1 MSDMNDKTPRSLL
14 VIKASAGS
22 GKTYTLAKQYIQHL
36 LFTTADD
43 GSGRLLPRRGEQD
56 TRLLNTHRQLLAITF
71 TNKATDEMK
80 ERIVNELYHLA
91 TPGKKSDYL
100 ATFMKRSGLTEN
112 RVRAMA
118 RHALD
123 ELLFDYSNF
132 NVSTIDSFFQ
142 TILRNFA
149 RELDRDYNYDIQL
162 DDKYAVK
169 VAVHKF
175 MLSLGRM
182 GKPTQ
187 VDLWVKE
194 YQRHL
199 LRSTSDKKKWK
210 FFEDGGDLYDLA
222 KDISTELFRKS
233 MDEVKN
239 YLGKVDD
246 TGVFRSDFSRIRA
259 FSKQVHDIVERL
271 ENKQADL
278 LAQLRSMLQPF
289 DGVLSGSRS
298 FAPWMAKG
306 GTQPLSTSLQNADEE
321 YIASQFKKTGRPDD
335 DTIASLT
342 RIVNDYFADTNVKD
356 FLSYIENHL
365 GLLGLLAMID
375 QYLAEFRRETNS
387 ILLSDTN
394 ELIGT
399 VLDSGSEFVYER
411 VGSVIAH
418 FMIDEFQDTS
428 TKQYEN
434 FRGLIRESL
443 ANGDF
448 NMLIGDAKQ
457 SIYRFR
463 NADPTVFRERVDRD
477 FSRDITHREDESDGT
492 EQQGGPSSINYRS
505 SRHIIEF
512 NNDFFEEV
520 MQDFGDQPVVAMTY
534 QDVEQGF
541 SPGIDEKR
549 VPGFVRVHTGNYRGL
564 LDDEL
569 INSAAA
575 AAGVPVDA
583 DGDVPV
589 LAVLPGYLLKLHE
602 RYDWGRMGILVN
614 SHRQGDKI
622 VETILNY
629 NQHTT
634 GEPISI
640 ISGESLLL
648 VNSPVIRRIISML
661 RFIDISQFS
670 HGEDEDNED
679 AEDSLGEDNDAARMM
694 RSMQRKRLSEQRL
707 YSGLDQFIQ
716 AVSAGEEA
724 SPTDIGGTLARVF
737 DTNSGGD
744 EQQFADTLARLLPAP
759 GELTTLVSIVE
770 SIIANFRRDP
780 AQAADVDREVAFL
793 LAFQDTVMQFSAQ
806 RNGGSVREFL
816 KFWDEK
822 KGSLAVSSSS
832 TGDAINIMTIHKA
845 KGLEFD
851 CVIIPYANW
860 QINFNS
866 MEKEYWMPRGAMADA
881 LNAVCPCDGG
891 WDLDV
896 IPPLTSVS
904 KSTVEALAGNH
915 MLQGEASAFVA
926 KQQADVLIDNLNK
939 TYVAFTRPRTE
950 LHIFCRVD
958 KVPKNEKANDSDKIT
973 LTHLM
978 TRYAQE
984 KMTPVMRGD
993 SPTSWYE
1000 HGTISTRSEIDA
1012 KRSVEQSDA
1021 IRCSISR
1028 YAVADIPSDLTV
1040 KIEKASNAR
1049 AKSGIRL
1056 HSILSR
1062 IGDRNDV
1069 DRVINQG
1076 LKHGIITTDPDDSC
1090 GIDNVN
1096 KNVRQPIMDD
1106 NCRVSAWFDPA
1117 NKVYTERTITTVSQ
1131 TEGSV
1136 IKNHRPDRIIKRPD
1150 GTILVID
1157 YKSGRRNDKE
1167 NLPQM
1172 QEYINHLHAIFPG
1185 TPIAGRLWY
1194 TTLHL
1199 ILDENG
1205 HPLSNNAVN

>member
-1 MSDMNDKTPRSLL
+1 MGDMNDRTPRNLL

-36 LFTTADD
+36 LFTTAEDN
-43 GSGRLLPRRGEQD
+43 SGKLLPRRGAQD

-80 ERIVNELYHLA
+80 ERIVNELYRLA
-91 TPGKKSDYL
+91 SPGVKSDYL
-100 ATFMKRSGLTEN
+100 DVFMKRSGLPED
-112 RVRAMA
+112 RVRTMA
-118 RHALD
+118 RQALD

-169 VAVHKF
+169 MAIHNF
-175 MLSLGRM
+175 MLSLGRRDN
-182 GKPTQ
+182 PTQ

-199 LRSTSDKKKWK
+199 LRSGAEKKKWK
-210 FFEDGGDLYDLA
+210 FFEDGGDLYNLA
-222 KDISTELFRKS
+222 QNISTELFRKS
-233 MDEVKN
+233 MDDVRN
-239 YLGKVDD
+239 YLGTMDD
-246 TGVFRSDFSRIRA
+246 AGVYRSDFSRIRA
-259 FSKQVHDIVERL
+259 FKKQVHGVVEQLDNR
-271 ENKQADL
+271 QSDL
-278 LAQLRSMLQPF
+278 LMALRDLLLPF
-289 DGVLSGSRS
+289 DGVLSGNKSLG
-298 FAPWMAKG
+298 PWLAKG
-306 GTQPLSTSLQNADEE
+306 GEQPLSPSLQDADED
-321 YIASQFKKTGRPDD
+321 YIISQFKKAGRPDD
-335 DTIASLT
+335 DTVAQITQL
-342 RIVNDYFADTNVKD
+342 VNRYFVDLGVMN
-356 FLSYIENHL
+356 FLSFIENHL
-365 GLLGLLAMID
+365 GLLGLLAKID
-375 QYLAEFRRETNS
+375 QHLADYRRENNS

-411 VGSVIAH
+411 VGSVISH

-434 FRGLIRESL
+434 FSGLIRESL
-443 ANGDF
+443 ANGNF

-463 NADPTVFRERVDRD
+463 NADPTVFRERVDKD
-477 FSRDITHREDESDGT
+477 FDRDITHHEDGGAGAACD
-492 EQQGGPSSINYRS
+492 GGPSSVNYRS
-505 SRHIIEF
+505 SRRIIDF
-512 NNDFFEEV
+512 NNDFFQDV
-520 MQDFGDQPVVAMTY
+520 MQGFADQPVVEMTY
-534 QDVEQGF
+534 RDVEQGF
-541 SPGIDEKR
+541 SPGIDEKK
-549 VPGFVRVHTGNYRGL
+549 VPGYVRVHTANYRGL
-564 LDDEL
+564 LDDEV
-569 INSAAA
+569 IAAA
-575 AAGVPVDA
+575 ATAAGVPVDA

-589 LAVLPGYLLKLHE
+589 LAVLPGYLLRLHE

-614 SHRQGDKI
+614 SHRQGDRI

-634 GEPISI
+634 GDPISI

-661 RFIDISQFS
+661 RFIDISQFTPA
-670 HGEDEDNED
+670 EDEDDDESQPD
-679 AEDSLGEDNDAARMM
+679 TDLVRML
-694 RSMQRKRLSEQRL
+694 RSMQRKRLGEQRM
-707 YSGLDQFIQ
+707 YSGLDSFIQ
-716 AVSAGEEA
+716 AVAAHEDASA
-724 SPTDIGGTLARVF
+724 TDNGATLASVL
-737 DTNSGGD
+737 DANSDGD
-744 EQQFADTLARLLPAP
+744 EQQFADTLARLLPAK

-770 SIIANFRRDP
+770 SIIANFKRDP

-822 KGSLAVSSSS
+822 KGSLAVSSSA

-860 QINFNS
+860 QLNYNS
-866 MEKEYWMPRGAMADA
+866 QEKEYWMPCDAMADA

-891 WDLDV
+891 WDNKV
-896 IPPLTSVS
+896 IPPLTYVS
-904 KSTVEALAGNH
+904 KSSVEFLQD

-950 LHIFCRVD
+950 LHIFCRQD
-958 KVPKNEKANDSDKIT
+958 RVPKNAKADTSDKVT
-973 LTHLM
+973 LTQVM
-978 TRYAQE
+978 TNYAQA
-984 KMTPVMRGD
+984 KMTPVMQGGN
-993 SPTSWYE
+993 PTSWYE
-1000 HGTISTRSEIDA
+1000 HGIVSTRSEIDS
-1012 KRSVEQSDA
+1012 KRTVEEVTA
-1021 IRCSISR
+1021 LHCSIPS
-1028 YAVADIPSDLTV
+1028 YAVADIPADLTV
-1040 KIEKASNAR
+1040 RIDKPTSARSKA
-1049 AKSGIRL
+1049 GIRL

-1062 IGDRNDV
+1062 IRDRGDV
-1069 DRVINQG
+1069 DRVIAQA
-1076 LKHGIITTDPDDSC
+1076 LTHGIITSDPDDPCS
-1090 GIDNVN
+1090 IDNVN
-1096 KNVRQPIMDD
+1096 KRVRGPIMDEGF
-1106 NCRVSAWFDPA
+1106 RVSAWFDPA
-1117 NKVYTERTITTVSQ
+1117 NKVYSERTITAASSSDDDI
-1131 TEGSV
+1131 E
-1136 IKNHRPDRIIKRPD
+1136 NRRPDRIVRRPD

-1157 YKSGRRNDKE
+1157 YKSGKRNDRK
-1167 NLPQM
+1167 NLLQL
-1172 QEYINHLHAIFPG
+1172 QRYINKLRLIFPD

-1194 TTLHL
+1194 ITHNL
-1199 ILDENG
+1199 ILNDSGKELPMSIESKN
-1205 HPLSNNAVN
+1205 

>member
-1 MSDMNDKTPRSLL
+1 MGDMNDKAPRNLL

-43 GSGRLLPRRGEQD
+43 GSGKLLPRRGEHD

-80 ERIVNELYHLA
+80 ERIVNELHRLA
-91 TPGKKSDYL
+91 SPGVKSDYL
-100 ATFMKRSGLTEN
+100 DVFMQRSGLSED
-112 RVRAMA
+112 RVRTMA
-118 RHALD
+118 RQALD

-142 TILRNFA
+142 MILRNFA

-169 VAVHKF
+169 VAVHNF

-199 LRSTSDKKKWK
+199 LRSGADKKKWK
-210 FFEDGGDLYDLA
+210 FFEDGGDLYNLA
-222 KDISTELFRKS
+222 QNISTELFRKS
-233 MDEVKN
+233 MDDVRN
-239 YLGKVDD
+239 YLGTVDSE
-246 TGVFRSDFSRIRA
+246 GVYHSDFSRIRA
-259 FSKQVHDIVERL
+259 FKKQVHDVVEQL
-271 ENKQADL
+271 EGKQADT
-278 LAQLRSMLQPF
+278 LAELRDALQPF
-289 DGVLSGSRS
+289 DSVLAGNRS
-298 FAPWMAKG
+298 LGPWLAKG
-306 GTQPLSTSLQNADEE
+306 GEQPLSPSLQDADEE
-321 YIASQFKKTGRPDD
+321 YIITQFKKAGRPDD
-335 DTIASLT
+335 DTIT
-342 RIVNDYFADTNVKD
+342 RITRLVNGYFAELGVKN
-356 FLSYIENHL
+356 FLSFIENHL

-375 QYLAEFRRETNS
+375 QHLADYRRENNS

-411 VGSVIAH
+411 VGSVISH

-434 FRGLIRESL
+434 FGGLIRESL
-443 ANGDF
+443 ANGNF

-477 FSRDITHREDESDGT
+477 FDRDITHHEDDSAGVARED
-492 EQQGGPSSINYRS
+492 GPSSVNYRS

-512 NNDFFEEV
+512 NNDFFTDV
-520 MQDFGDQPVVAMTY
+520 MQGFSDQHVVEMTY
-534 QDVEQGF
+534 RDVEQGF
-541 SPGIDEKR
+541 SPGIDEKK
-549 VPGFVRVHTGNYRGL
+549 VPGYVRVHTGNYRGL
-564 LDDEL
+564 MDDEVM
-569 INSAAA
+569 NAAA
-575 AAGVPVDA
+575 TAAGVPVEP

-589 LAVLPGYLLKLHE
+589 LAVLPGYLLRLHE

-614 SHRQGDKI
+614 SHRQGDRI

-648 VNSPVIRRIISML
+648 VNSPIIRRIISML
-661 RFIDISQFS
+661 RFIDISQFTPA
-670 HGEDEDNED
+670 EDEED
-679 AEDSLGEDNDAARMM
+679 EEEQPDTDVARML
-694 RSMQRKRLSEQRL
+694 RSMQRERLSEQRM
-707 YSGLDQFIQ
+707 YSGLDSFIQ
-716 AVSAGEEA
+716 AVAAHEDASAADNGAVLA
-724 SPTDIGGTLARVF
+724 SVF
-737 DTNSGGD
+737 DANSDGD
-744 EQQFADTLARLLPAP
+744 EQQFADTLARLLPSK

-770 SIIANFRRDP
+770 SIIANFKRDP

-822 KGSLAVSSSS
+822 KGSLAVSSSA
-832 TGDAINIMTIHKA
+832 TGDAVNIMTIHKA

-860 QINFNS
+860 QLNYNS
-866 MEKEYWMPRGAMADA
+866 QEKEYWMPRDAMADA
-881 LNAVCPCDGG
+881 LNALCPCDGG
-891 WDLDV
+891 WDTEV
-896 IPPLTSVS
+896 IPPLTYVS
-904 KSTVEALAGNH
+904 KSSVEALQD

-958 KVPKNEKANDSDKIT
+958 RVPKNAKADTSDKVT
-973 LTHLM
+973 LTQVM
-978 TRYAQE
+978 TDYAKA
-984 KMTPVMRGD
+984 KMTPIMQD
-993 SPTSWYE
+993 ASPTSWYE
-1000 HGTISTRSEIDA
+1000 HGTVSTRSDIDA
-1012 KRSVEQSDA
+1012 KRTAEQVNA
-1021 IRCSISR
+1021 LQCSISG
-1028 YAVADIPSDLTV
+1028 YAVADIPAELTV
-1040 KIEKASNAR
+1040 RIDKPSSAR
-1049 AKSGIRL
+1049 AKAGIRL
-1056 HSILSR
+1056 HSVLSR
-1062 IGDRNDV
+1062 IRDRNDV
-1069 DRVINQG
+1069 DRVIAQALNR
-1076 LKHGIITTDPDDSC
+1076 GIITDDSNDRC
-1090 GIDNVN
+1090 CIDYVN
-1096 KNVRQPIMDD
+1096 KHIRGPILDPRT
-1106 NCRVSAWFDPA
+1106 RVAAWFDPA
-1117 NKVYTERTITTVSQ
+1117 NKVYSERTITNVCDTPSDDDI
-1131 TEGSV
+1131 E
-1136 IKNHRPDRIIKRPD
+1136 NRRPDRIVRRPD

-1157 YKSGRRNDKE
+1157 YKSGRRDDSE
-1167 NLPQM
+1167 YLPQL
-1172 QEYINHLHAIFPG
+1172 QHYINKLRLIFPDA
-1185 TPIAGRLWY
+1185 PIAGRLWY
-1194 TTLHL
+1194 TTRDL
-1199 ILDENG
+1199 ILDETG
-1205 HPLSNNAVN
+1205 KTLDLRL

>member
-1 MSDMNDKTPRSLL
+1 MSDMNGKTPRNLL

-22 GKTYTLAKQYIQHL
+22 GKTYTLAKQYIWHL

-43 GSGRLLPRRGEQD
+43 GSGKPVPRRGAQD

-80 ERIVNELYHLA
+80 SRIVNELYRLA
-91 TPGKKSDYL
+91 TPGMKSDYL
-100 ATFMKRSGLTEN
+100 ESFMERSGLTEG
-112 RVRAMA
+112 RIRTMA
-118 RHALD
+118 RQALD

-169 VAVHKF
+169 VAIHNF

-187 VDLWVKE
+187 VDNWVKE

-199 LRSTSDKKKWK
+199 LRSGADKKKWK
-210 FFEDGGDLYDLA
+210 FFEDGGDLYNLA
-222 KDISTELFRKS
+222 KDISSELFRKS
-233 MDEVKN
+233 MDDVRD
-239 YLGKVDD
+239 YLGAVDD
-246 TGVFRSDFSRIRA
+246 TGVYRSDFSRIRA
-259 FSKQVHDIVERL
+259 FKKQVHDAVEQL
-271 ENKQADL
+271 ENKQVDTLAELREAL
-278 LAQLRSMLQPF
+278 LPF
-289 DGVLSGSRS
+289 DGVLSGNKSLG
-298 FAPWMAKG
+298 PWLAKG
-306 GTQPLSTSLQNADEE
+306 GEQPLSPSLQDADEE
-321 YIASQFKKTGRPDD
+321 YILSQFKKAGRPDD
-335 DTIASLT
+335 ATVTRLT
-342 RIVNDYFADTNVKD
+342 QLVNGYFADLGTKN

-375 QYLAEFRRETNS
+375 LHLADYRRENNS

-411 VGSVIAH
+411 VGSLISH

-434 FRGLIRESL
+434 FGGLIRESL
-443 ANGDF
+443 ANGNF

-463 NADPTVFRERVDRD
+463 NADPTVFRERVDKD
-477 FSRDITHREDESDGT
+477 FGNDITHQEDGRAGEVRD
-492 EQQGGPSSINYRS
+492 GGPSSVNFRS

-512 NNDFFEEV
+512 NNDFFEDV
-520 MQDFGDQPVVAMTY
+520 MRGFSDQPVVEMTY
-534 QDVEQGF
+534 HDVEQGF
-541 SPGIDEKR
+541 SPAIDEKK
-549 VPGFVRVHTGNYRGL
+549 VPGYVRVHTGNYRGL

-569 INSAAA
+569 IATAAA
-575 AAGVPVDA
+575 AAGVPVYA

-589 LAVLPGYLLKLHE
+589 LAALPGYLLRLHE

-614 SHRQGDKI
+614 SHRQGDRI

-661 RFIDISQFS
+661 RFIDISQFTPADEDAD
-670 HGEDEDNED
+670 EDEQAADTD
-679 AEDSLGEDNDAARMM
+679 IARMM
-694 RSMQRKRLSEQRL
+694 RSMQRKRLSEQRM
-707 YSGLDQFIQ
+707 YSGLDSFIQ
-716 AVSAGEEA
+716 AVAAHEDAAA
-724 SPTDIGGTLARVF
+724 SDNGAVLASVF
-737 DTNSGGD
+737 DANSDGD
-744 EQQFADTLARLLPAP
+744 EQQFAEMLARLLPAQ

-770 SIIANFRRDP
+770 SIIANFKKDP

-822 KGSLAVSSSS
+822 KGSLAVNSSP

-845 KGLEFD
+845 KGLEFE

-860 QINFNS
+860 QLNFNS
-866 MEKEYWMPRGAMADA
+866 NEKEYWMPRKAMADA
-881 LNAVCPCDGG
+881 LNAVSPRDGG
-891 WDLDV
+891 WDVDV

-904 KSTVEALAGNH
+904 KSSVESIQHL
-915 MLQGEASAFVA
+915 LQGEASAFVA

-939 TYVAFTRPRTE
+939 TYVAFTRPRNE

-958 KVPKNEKANDSDKIT
+958 RVPKNAKANTSGNIT
-973 LTHLM
+973 LTEVM
-978 TRYAQE
+978 TSYAKE
-984 KMTPVMRGD
+984 KMSPVLTKDG
-993 SPTSWYE
+993 SSTSWFE
-1000 HGTISTRSEIDA
+1000 HGTLSPRSEIDA
-1012 KRSVEQSDA
+1012 KRVVEEVTALKSD
-1021 IRCSISR
+1021 ITH
-1028 YAVADIPSDLTV
+1028 YTVADIPTDLRV
-1040 KIEKASNAR
+1040 RIDNASNAR
-1049 AKSGIRL
+1049 AKAGIRL

-1062 IGDRNDV
+1062 IRDRNDV
-1069 DRVINQG
+1069 DRVIAQA
-1076 LKHGIITTDPDDSC
+1076 LKRGIITDDPDDRC
-1090 GIDNVN
+1090 NIDSVN
-1096 KNVRQPIMDD
+1096 KYVRGPIMDE

-1117 NKVYTERTITTVSQ
+1117 NKVYTERTITTASHDLFDADGI
-1131 TEGSV
+1131 T
-1136 IKNHRPDRIIKRPD
+1136 NHRPDRIIRRPD

-1157 YKSGRRNDKE
+1157 YKSGRRNDRE

-1172 QEYINHLHAIFPG
+1172 QAYINHLHAIFPG

-1199 ILDENG
+1199 ILDEHG
-1205 HPLSNNAVN
+1205 HILPNNAVN